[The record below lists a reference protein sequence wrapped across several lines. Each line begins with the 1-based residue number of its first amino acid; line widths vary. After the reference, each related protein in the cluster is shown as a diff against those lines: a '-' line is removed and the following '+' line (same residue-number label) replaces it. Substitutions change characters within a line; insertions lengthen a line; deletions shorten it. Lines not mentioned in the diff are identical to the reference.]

1 MALHPEHVL
10 DRDQLAASHEV
21 LAELSYPP
29 REIQRGYAN
38 RTLKIDLS
46 TNTLEILEVDEET
59 KRIFVGGRGYGLYY
73 LWHSVTSQTKWDDPE
88 NAIVISS
95 GPLGGNPSYP
105 GSGKSLVVSI
115 SPATGI
121 PIDSNVGGH
130 FGPLLKFSGWDA
142 LILTG
147 KAEQDVVIY
156 VDGNAHKIQ
165 ILRAPL
171 EAVDA
176 HVISEQLTEFFAA
189 DAKEMR
195 EISVVSAGRGAEH
208 SLMGCLNFSWYD
220 WRRGSARIKQAG
232 RGGIGTVFRNK
243 KIKALVA
250 KKSDYLPRWNIHRPT
265 FPAHDGGE

>member
-1 MALHPEHVL
+1 MALHPDFAI
-10 DRDQLAASHEV
+10 DREKLAASHEV

-29 REIQRGYAN
+29 AEIRYGYAN
-38 RTLKIDLS
+38 RTLKVDLS
-46 TNTLEILEVDEET
+46 SNSIEILPVDEEL
-59 KRIFVGGRGYGLYY
+59 KRIFVGGRGFGLYY
-73 LWHSVTSQTKWDDPE
+73 LWHAVTPQTKWNDPE

-95 GPLGGNPSYP
+95 GPLGGNPSFS
-105 GSGKSLVVSI
+105 GSGKSLVVSL

-142 LILTG
+142 LVLTG
-147 KAEQDVVIY
+147 KAEEDVVLYI
-156 VDGNAHKIQ
+156 DGNANKVQ
-165 ILRAPL
+165 LVRAPL

-176 HVISEQLTEFFAA
+176 HVVSEQLTEFFA
-189 DAKEMR
+189 DTPKEWR

-232 RGGIGTVFRNK
+232 RGGIGSVFRDK
-243 KIKALVA
+243 KLKALVA
-250 KKSDYLPRWNIHRPT
+250 KKSDYLPRWTIHRPQ
-265 FPAHDGGE
+265 FPTHGGE